1 MANFHVKNLTKPT
14 PPLLKRISNTLLK
27 LGATLTTFSVGTYVI
42 VEDEKIKNLAY
53 IVTVVSVSSTALG
66 TIILNMFVADEND
79 TPTT

>member
-1 MANFHVKNLTKPT
+1 MANFHVKNLAKPT

-27 LGATLTTFSVGTYVI
+27 LGGSLTAITFGAYVI
-42 VEDEKIKNLAY
+42 ADDEKIKNLAY
-53 IVTVVSVSSTALG
+53 IITVVSVSSTALG

>member
-1 MANFHVKNLTKPT
+1 MANFHVKNLVKPT

-27 LGATLTTFSVGTYVI
+27 LGGSLTAFTFGTYVI
-42 VEDEKIKNLAY
+42 ADDEKIKNLAY
-53 IVTVVSVSSTALG
+53 IISIVSLGCTGLG

>member
-1 MANFHVKNLTKPT
+1 MATFHVKNLAKPT

-66 TIILNMFVADEND
+66 TIILNMFVADEP
-79 TPTT
+79 PTE

>member
-53 IVTVVSVSSTALG
+53 IITVVSVSSTALG